1 MPRRRPTAL
10 AITIGVILLALVAAA
25 AALGWATIGTDA
37 LSRRR
42 ADDLVASTRADWAA
56 GRAPAAAPAEGDVIA
71 IIRSADLG
79 IEWPVVVGV
88 APDQLDHAVGWY
100 PSTGL
105 PGQPGN
111 TALAGYRVTH
121 GAPFSKLLDLPVGS
135 VIVIETAA
143 QTFTYRTRAAAAHVD
158 AGPSGAWVLDPVPGD
173 NRVPTTGVL
182 TLTTAADLVATGSR
196 AVVFAELVSNR

>member
-10 AITIGVILLALVAAA
+10 AITIGVIVLALVAAVV
-25 AALGWATIGTDA
+25 ALGWATVGTDIT
-37 LSRRR
+37 SRNR
-42 ADDLVASTRADWAA
+42 ADDLVSRTRAAWAGGSQSSGMPEA
-56 GRAPAAAPAEGDVIA
+56 GEVIA

-100 PSTGL
+100 PTTGL
-105 PGQPGN
+105 PGEPGN
-111 TALAGYRVTH
+111 FALAGYRITH
-121 GAPFSKLLDLPVGS
+121 GAPFKNLLDLPVGS

-143 QTFTYRTRAAAAHVD
+143 QTFTYRTRATAAEVDAAA
-158 AGPSGAWVLDPVPGD
+158 SGAWVLDPVPGA

-182 TLTTAADLVATGSR
+182 TLTTAADLVATDSR